1 MEKEK
6 QYKNAGSAPHPPRSA
21 SPLRSSKNL
30 GGLSWLRWPLEHY
43 SIMLLIIAIL
53 FMLGIYGM
61 HIMPKDEFPHATIRQ
76 GVVVAVYPGAT
87 SEEIEQQVARP
98 LERYL
103 FTFGEVKRSKTTTT
117 SQNDMCIAMVELND
131 DVNNKDEVW
140 SKIKH
145 GLNAFKSQLPAGV
158 LAIVVNDDFGNTSA
172 LLIAIESGQRSYREL
187 REYSDNLSDRLR
199 RIPSVANVK
208 LFGEQKEQI
217 SLYVDRQRLQA
228 YGIGQQM
235 LFSRLQSQGITT
247 MSGSISDDD
256 QQVPIHVE
264 ATENSVEEVANQI
277 IFSDPATGNVVR
289 VRDVARVVREYD
301 SNSSRIEQDGHPCV
315 LLSMEMTPGNN
326 VVQYGAEVDR
336 VLKEFRE
343 SELPDDV
350 TITRIAD
357 KPKVVSMSI
366 TSFLRDLLISMAVI
380 ILVMMV
386 LFPLRSAIVA
396 AITIPLS
403 TFVSVAIMYMVG
415 IELNIVTLAALIVVL
430 GMIVDN
436 AIVVIDGYLEYL
448 GKGYEPKEAAIESA
462 RQYFMPMMLATLCIC
477 AIFYPFLITMKGV
490 FHDCLEDFPWTI
502 TINLM
507 VSLVLAVTVI
517 PFLEVKIIK
526 KPQQQTHPLPLPAVR
541 GVITSAAE
549 EPADS
554 PPSQRGAGGGSITR
568 WVQKTYDGVLNKTF
582 RHPWLT
588 MLIGLG
594 VILLSLIIVP
604 ALKIRLFPY
613 ADRDQFAVEIFL
625 PDGKGLKETE
635 AVADSVYRVLSNDE
649 RITGITSFIGCSSP
663 RFMDAYAPQMAGKNY
678 AQFIVN
684 TTSDKATLELLANYQ
699 PQLSEAFPNAYVK
712 FKRLDY
718 LSVPELEYRFYS
730 DNLDSLHV
738 VAERLMERMREMPEL
753 EWVHTDFLQPYPI
766 INVELDP
773 VASAQLG
780 LTRTTAA
787 IALSAT
793 TSDLRVGQIWERRQV
808 GDHSSGMGDY
818 ELPIVVKDH
827 ADITFS
833 DIQNVG
839 IATPVTMLSG
849 GLNTT
854 NSTVPLRQVA
864 KVTPK
869 WTESRIMHR
878 GGERCITVTAQFK
891 QGVFTSPVEQRIA
904 SIMQREIKLPQ
915 GVRCE
920 VGGEIEYGDE
930 ALPQIFGGI
939 AIAMLIVFFF
949 LLFNFKKYGI
959 TLVCMVALA
968 LMIPGALIGLG
979 LMNRALGLTSIF
991 GLITLMGMIMRN
1003 EILIFE
1009 HANELVKRSLTP
1021 NPSPKERGVDT
1032 LASEEGN
1039 LQDYSLPSPLGE
1051 GQGVRL
1057 YNEAVRQAAYDA
1069 GKRRM
1074 VPIFLTTATTAVGV
1088 VPMIIAQSSFWM
1100 PVGVTIFAGGI
1111 GSLILVV
1118 TMLPVVYWKV
1128 NLKKK
1133 ENPPPSPSL

>member
-1 MEKEK
+1 MK
-6 QYKNAGSAPHPPRSA
+6 QMN
-21 SPLRSSKNL
+21 
-30 GGLSWLRWPLEHY
+30 WLKWPLEHY
-43 SIMLLIIAIL
+43 SISLLIILIL
-53 FMLGIYGM
+53 FVMGIYGM
-61 HIMPKDEFPHATIRQ
+61 YVMPKDEFPHATIRQ

-87 SEEIEQQVARP
+87 SEEIELQVARP

-103 FTFGEVKRSKTTTT
+103 FTYGEVNRTKTTTT
-117 SQNDMCIAMVELND
+117 SQNGMCIVMVKLND

-145 GLNAFKSQLPAGV
+145 GLNTFKSSLPAGV
-158 LAIVVNDDFGNTSA
+158 LAVVVNDDFGNTSA
-172 LLIAIESGQRSYREL
+172 LLIAVESGQRSYREL
-187 REYSDNLSDRLR
+187 KDYSDRLSDRLR

-208 LFGEQKEQI
+208 MFGEQKEQI

-228 YGIGQQM
+228 YGVGQQM
-235 LFSRLQSQGITT
+235 LFSRLQAQGITT
-247 MSGSISDDD
+247 LSGSISDDD
-256 QQVPIHVE
+256 QQVPIHV
-264 ATENSVEEVANQI
+264 APTENSVEEIANQI
-277 IFSDPATGNVVR
+277 IFSDPVSGKVAR

-301 SNSSRIEQDGHPCV
+301 TQSSRIEQDGHPCV

-326 VVQYGAEVDR
+326 VVEYGKEIDQ
-336 VLKEFRE
+336 VLDEFRQ

-357 KPKVVSMSI
+357 KPKVVALSVSD
-366 TSFLRDLLISMAVI
+366 FLRDLIISMVII

-396 AITIPLS
+396 SITIPLS
-403 TFVSVAIMYMVG
+403 TFVSVAIMYMAG

-448 GKGYEPKEAAIESA
+448 GKGLAPKDAAIESS

-477 AIFYPFLITMKGV
+477 AIFYPFLLTMKGM
-490 FHDCLEDFPWTI
+490 FHDALEDFPVTI

-507 VSLVLAVTVI
+507 VSLLLAVTVI
-517 PFLEVKIIK
+517 PFLEVRIIK
-526 KPQQQTHPLPLPAVR
+526 PGKVSTNGNAITH
-541 GVITSAAE
+541 
-549 EPADS
+549 
-554 PPSQRGAGGGSITR
+554 
-568 WVQKTYDGVLNKTF
+568 WVQRTYDRVLDWTF
-582 RHPWLT
+582 SHPWLT
-588 MLIGLG
+588 IGGGIG
-594 VILLSLIIVP
+594 VILLSCLILP
-604 ALKIRLFPY
+604 TLKIRLFPY

-625 PDGKGLKETE
+625 PEGKGMAETE
-635 AVADSVYRVLSNDE
+635 VIADSVYNVLRPDE

-684 TTSDKATLELLANYQ
+684 TKSDKATLDLLADYQ
-699 PQLSEAFPNAYVK
+699 PRLSEAFPDAYVK

-718 LSVPELEYRFYS
+718 LEVSELEYRFYG
-730 DNLDSLHV
+730 DDLDSLHIA
-738 VAERLMERMREMPEL
+738 AERLMERMREMPEL
-753 EWVHTDFLQPYPI
+753 EWVHTDYLQPYPI

-773 VASAQLG
+773 VSSAQLG
-780 LTRTTAA
+780 VTRTTAA
-787 IALSAT
+787 LALSAT
-793 TSDLRVGQIWERRQV
+793 SSDLRVGQIWE
-808 GDHSSGMGDY
+808 GDY
-818 ELPIVVKDH
+818 ELPIVVRDNS
-827 ADITFS
+827 DMTYS
-833 DIQNVG
+833 DIENLG
-839 IATPVTMLSG
+839 IATPVSMVSA
-849 GLNTT
+849 GLTSSNK
-854 NSTVPLRQVA
+854 TVPLRQIA
-864 KVTPK
+864 KVSPQ
-869 WTESRIMHR
+869 WSESRILHR
-878 GGERCITVTAQFK
+878 GGERCITVTAQFA
-891 QGVFTSPVEQRIA
+891 QGVYTSPVEQRIA
-904 SIMQREIKLPQ
+904 QIMQEEIEIPQ
-915 GVRCE
+915 GVRTE

-930 ALPQIFGGI
+930 ALPQIFWGI
-939 AIAMLIVFFF
+939 VIAMIIVFFF

-959 TLVCMVALA
+959 TLVCMAALG

-1009 HANELVKRSLTP
+1009 HAIDLIKQYVAEHGNWT
-1021 NPSPKERGVDT
+1021 VDRK
-1032 LASEEGN
+1032 A
-1039 LQDYSLPSPLGE
+1039 
-1051 GQGVRL
+1051 

-1111 GSLILVV
+1111 GSLIMVV
-1118 TMLPVVYWKV
+1118 TMLPVIYWKV
-1128 NLKKK
+1128 STK
-1133 ENPPPSPSL
+1133 